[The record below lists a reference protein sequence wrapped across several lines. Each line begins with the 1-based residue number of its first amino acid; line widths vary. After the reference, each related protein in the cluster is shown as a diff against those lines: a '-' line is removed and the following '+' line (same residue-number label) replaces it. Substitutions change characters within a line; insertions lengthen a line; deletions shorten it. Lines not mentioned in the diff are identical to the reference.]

1 MKIEHNETSMLRR
14 MEKLWD
20 KVRSSASA
28 KPQISSG
35 LDRRDFLHMGA
46 LTGAAA
52 ASFGGLTVA
61 ASAATVDQDQICD
74 IVSAPSNLNEVTIL
88 ELKEE
93 MTAGHLTAVDLLN
106 YYLTRIKMLD
116 QNRAEDAH
124 RDGENGRA
132 KKCPRVNSILELNPD
147 AHAIALERDAE
158 RRKGQVR
165 GPLHGIPIL
174 LKDNMD
180 TADKMQTAA
189 GSLALVGMPALQD
202 STVAAKLR
210 AGGAVILGKTNL
222 SEWANFRGSPST
234 SGWSGRGGQCNNPYI
249 IETNPCGSSSGSG
262 AAVSAN
268 FTAGSLGTETD
279 GSIVCPAN
287 NNGVVGIKTTLGLTS
302 RAGVVPVSHDQD
314 VVGPHGRTVAD
325 AAAILGVIASQTPD
339 PRDPATFTNRNKV
352 FSDYTQFVN
361 PDGLSGARIGV
372 MRNGVTGGSAK
383 ADAIYETAIEAMRDA
398 GAIIVDPA
406 DIPTIHDIIGFVSEN
421 TVLIY
426 DLLRD
431 LNAYL
436 ATRAGVPIKTLAD
449 AIAFN
454 EAHADVELQYF
465 GQELFLLA
473 QSDPFTQAEY
483 QAALANERMIGG
495 PQGIDAT
502 LRQFG
507 VDALVSP
514 TGWPAWTTDLING
527 DHFLAEGSSSPAA
540 IAGYPAI
547 NVPMGNSFG
556 LPVGITFTGTAFS
569 EPTLIKLASGFEH
582 VIQARI
588 VPQFLTMLPTSTS
601 TDREKSAA
609 SPRVNSTVNATTMM
623 RPRMT

>member
-1 MKIEHNETSMLRR
+1 
-14 MEKLWD
+14 
-20 KVRSSASA
+20 
-28 KPQISSG
+28 
-35 LDRRDFLHMGA
+35 MGA
-46 LTGAAA
+46 LAGTAA
-52 ASFGGLTVA
+52 ASFGSLA
-61 ASAATVDQDQICD
+61 AAAHAAAALDQAQASAIA
-74 IVSAPSNLNEVTIL
+74 SAPSNLNEVTIL
-88 ELKEE
+88 ELQAQ
-93 MTAGHLTAVDLLN
+93 MTAGHLTAADLLN
-106 YYLTRIKMLD
+106 YYLKRIKVLD
-116 QNRAEDAH
+116 QNQDED
-124 RDGENGRA
+124 G
-132 KKCPRVNSILELNPD
+132 PRVNSILELNPD
-147 AHAIALERDAE
+147 AHAIALQRDGE

-174 LKDNMD
+174 LKDNID

-189 GSLALVGMPALQD
+189 GSLALVGMPAQQD

-210 AGGAVILGKTNL
+210 AGGAVIMGKTNL
-222 SEWANFRGSPST
+222 SEWAYFRGSPAT

-249 IETNPCGSSSGSG
+249 INTNPCGSSSGSA

-268 FTAGSLGTETD
+268 FTAGSVGTETD

-287 NNGVVGIKTTLGLTS
+287 HNGVVGIKTTLGLTS
-302 RAGVVPVSHDQD
+302 RAGVVPISHDQD
-314 VVGPHGRTVAD
+314 VVGPHGRTVSD
-325 AAAILGVIASQTPD
+325 AAVVLGAISSQTPD
-339 PRDPATFTNRNKV
+339 PRDPATFANREKV
-352 FSDYTQFVN
+352 FSDYTQFLD
-361 PDGLSGARIGV
+361 PDGLRGARIGV

-383 ADAIYETAIEAMRDA
+383 TDAIYDAAIQALSDG

-406 DIPTIHDIIGFVSEN
+406 DIPTITDIIAAVSEF

-426 DLLRD
+426 DFLRD

-436 ATRAGVPIKTLAD
+436 ATRVGVPIKTLAD

-454 EAHADVELQYF
+454 EAHADVELKYF
-465 GQELFLLA
+465 GQEIFLLA
-473 QSDPFTQAEY
+473 ASAPFTQADY

-495 PQGIDAT
+495 PQGIDAA
-502 LRQFG
+502 LQQFG

-514 TGWPAWTTDLING
+514 TAWPAWTTDLING

-569 EPTLIKLASGFEH
+569 EPTLIKFASGFEH

-588 VPQFLTMLPTSTS
+588 VPQFLPTLPTSTP
-601 TDREKSAA
+601 THDRKSAA
-609 SPRVNSTVNATTMM
+609 SPKIGATVNATTAM
-623 RPRMT
+623 RPRMI

>member
-1 MKIEHNETSMLRR
+1 
-14 MEKLWD
+14 
-20 KVRSSASA
+20 
-28 KPQISSG
+28 
-35 LDRRDFLHMGA
+35 MGA
-46 LTGAAA
+46 LAGTAA
-52 ASFGGLTVA
+52 ASFGSLA
-61 ASAATVDQDQICD
+61 AAAPAAAALDQAQASAIA
-74 IVSAPSNLNEVTIL
+74 SAPSNLNEVTIL
-88 ELKEE
+88 ELQAQ
-93 MTAGHLTAVDLLN
+93 MTAGHLTAADLLN
-106 YYLTRIKMLD
+106 YYLKRINVLD
-116 QNRAEDAH
+116 QNQDED
-124 RDGENGRA
+124 G
-132 KKCPRVNSILELNPD
+132 PRVNSILELNPD
-147 AHAIALERDAE
+147 AHAIALQRDGE

-174 LKDNMD
+174 LKDNID

-189 GSLALVGMPALQD
+189 GSLALVGMPAQQD

-210 AGGAVILGKTNL
+210 AGGAVIMGKTNL
-222 SEWANFRGSPST
+222 SEWAYFRGSPAT

-249 IETNPCGSSSGSG
+249 IKTNPCGSSSGSA

-268 FTAGSLGTETD
+268 FTAGSVGTETD

-287 NNGVVGIKTTLGLTS
+287 HNGVVGIKTTLGLTS
-302 RAGVVPVSHDQD
+302 RAGVVPISHDQD
-314 VVGPHGRTVAD
+314 VVGPHGRTVSD
-325 AAAILGVIASQTPD
+325 AAVVLGVISSQTPD
-339 PRDPATFTNRNKV
+339 PRDPATFANREKV
-352 FSDYTQFVN
+352 FSDYTQFLD
-361 PDGLSGARIGV
+361 PDGLRGARIGV

-383 ADAIYETAIEAMRDA
+383 TDAIYDAAIQALSDG

-406 DIPTIHDIIGFVSEN
+406 DIPTITDIIAAVSEF

-426 DLLRD
+426 DFLRD

-436 ATRAGVPIKTLAD
+436 ATRVGVPIKTLAD

-454 EAHADVELQYF
+454 EAHADVELKYF
-465 GQELFLLA
+465 GQEIFLLA
-473 QSDPFTQAEY
+473 ASAPFTQADY

-495 PQGIDAT
+495 PQGIDAA
-502 LRQFG
+502 LQQFG

-514 TGWPAWTTDLING
+514 TAWPAWTTDLING

-569 EPTLIKLASGFEH
+569 EPTLIKFASGFEH

-588 VPQFLTMLPTSTS
+588 VPQFLPTLPTSTP
-601 TDREKSAA
+601 THDRKSAA
-609 SPRVNSTVNATTMM
+609 SPKIGATVNATTAM
-623 RPRMT
+623 RPRMI